1 MRVRLV
7 RMAVF
12 FLAAMMVLLL
22 PAIASAHCDTLSG
35 PVVTEA
41 RQALEKGDVT
51 PVMKWIRPADEAEIR
66 VAFEKTL
73 AVRRLSPQAKEL
85 ADRYFFETLVRLH
98 RASEGEAYTGLKDE
112 PVEPIVASAERAI
125 QTATAEP
132 LVNELQQAVAAG
144 VRQRLTRVLETKK
157 HMNDSV
163 AAGREYVEAYVDYLH
178 YLEEI
183 HLVLAGHA
191 DHGAPE
197 MSTTCNQ
204 CAE

>member
-7 RMAVF
+7 KMAVF
-12 FLAAMMVLLL
+12 FLAAMSVLLL
-22 PAIASAHCDTLSG
+22 PAIASAHCDTLRG

-51 PVMKWIRPADEAEIR
+51 PVLKWIRPADEAEIR
-66 VAFEKTL
+66 VAFERTL

-112 PVEPIVASAERAI
+112 PVEPIVASAEKAI

-144 VRQRLTRVLETKK
+144 VRQRLTRVVETKQ

-163 AAGREYVEAYVDYLH
+163 AAGREYVAAYVDYLH
-178 YLEEI
+178 YIEEL

-191 DHGAPE
+191 EHDAPV